1 MIAIPVVETGLE
13 VLGKVIDRV
22 WPDPQQAAA
31 AKLELV
37 KMEQSGEL
45 AVLLGQM
52 KVNEVEAANQSVWV
66 AGWRPAVGWV
76 CALAFF
82 YKFVFAPLFVLI
94 LTTFGLNIVLPVLD
108 FTEMSTIL
116 LGMLGIGGLRTV
128 EKLKGVPNP
137 Q

>member
-128 EKLKGVPNP
+128 EKLKGVANP

>member
-1 MIAIPVVETGLE
+1 MAIDPLTAALDVG
-13 VLGKVIDRV
+13 GKLIDRL
-22 WPDPQQAAA
+22 WPDPQEAAE
-31 AKLELV
+31 AKRRLVEL
-37 KMEQSGEL
+37 QQTGEL
-45 AVLLGQM
+45 QVLLGQM
-52 KVNEVEAANQSVWV
+52 KVNEVEAANQSIWV
-66 AGWRPAVGWV
+66 SGWRPAVGWV

-82 YKFVFAPLFVLI
+82 YKFVFAPLFVLL